1 MSDLGQ
7 PRKAQHKAS
16 AFAGLLKPVAELAPE
31 TVPDPVPEPAPA
43 EPVSIVEP
51 SPTSADATASPSTKS
66 KRRVKST
73 PAPSAPEAASTPT
86 SAEET
91 TSSDGKRD
99 LVNQP
104 VNVTLRESLMNKLNA
119 YKEETGLSHP
129 IILFTAI
136 ETHIDELPD
145 RLRRSVAGA
154 TAPEGGRSLFDM
166 PRVVAHKT
174 DGERTETF
182 IIRVNKKNKA
192 ILDGLWKE
200 LGAPSRNALFVAAYE
215 AFLSTK

>member
-31 TVPDPVPEPAPA
+31 PVPDPVPEPTQA

-51 SPTSADATASPSTKS
+51 SPKPAAATTSPSTKS
-66 KRRVKST
+66 KRRVKGT
-73 PAPSAPEAASTPT
+73 PAPSAPEAASTSTP
-86 SAEET
+86 AEET
-91 TSSDGKRD
+91 TSDGERD

-129 IILFTAI
+129 VILFTAI

-145 RLRRSVAGA
+145 RLRRSVTGA

>member
-31 TVPDPVPEPAPA
+31 TVPEAAPESAPA
-43 EPVSIVEP
+43 EPLSIVDP
-51 SPTSADATASPSTKS
+51 SWSTVDTSVSPSTQT
-66 KRRVKST
+66 KRGVKST
-73 PAPSAPEAASTPT
+73 PTLSTPGAAT
-86 SAEET
+86 PDEEIAA
-91 TSSDGKRD
+91 DGERD
-99 LVNQP
+99 LVNQA

-192 ILDGLWKE
+192 ILDGLWRE

-215 AFLSTK
+215 VFLSTK

>member
-51 SPTSADATASPSTKS
+51 SPTSADAPVSPSTKS

-73 PAPSAPEAASTPT
+73 PAPEAASTPT

-91 TSSDGKRD
+91 TSDGERD

-136 ETHIDELPD
+136 ETHIGELPD

>member
-1 MSDLGQ
+1 M
-7 PRKAQHKAS
+7 
-16 AFAGLLKPVAELAPE
+16 
-31 TVPDPVPEPAPA
+31 
-43 EPVSIVEP
+43 SIVEP
-51 SPTSADATASPSTKS
+51 SPKPADAPVSPSTKS
-66 KRRVKST
+66 KRRVKNT
-73 PAPSAPEAASTPT
+73 PAPSAPEEASTPT
-86 SAEET
+86 PAEET
-91 TSSDGKRD
+91 TSSDRERD

>member
-16 AFAGLLKPVAELAPE
+16 AFAGLLRPVAELAPE
-31 TVPDPVPEPAPA
+31 TVPDPTPEQAPA
-43 EPVSIVEP
+43 EPVAIVEP
-51 SPTSADATASPSTKS
+51 SSTPAGAAATTTAKS
-66 KRRVKST
+66 KRRAKST
-73 PAPSAPEAASTPT
+73 PTAPSAPGPT
-86 SAEET
+86 SPPTPAEET
-91 TSSDGKRD
+91 TSDGERD

>member
-1 MSDLGQ
+1 MSDLGR
-7 PRKAQHKAS
+7 PRKAQHKPS
-16 AFAGLLKPVAELAPE
+16 AFAGLLKPVSELPPEQEAETPQPRAETGSPSVEATTVDAAP
-31 TVPDPVPEPAPA
+31 PATKPKRRGKPA
-43 EPVSIVEP
+43 GTEA
-51 SPTSADATASPSTKS
+51 SPTPAAT
-66 KRRVKST
+66 
-73 PAPSAPEAASTPT
+73 E
-86 SAEET
+86 
-91 TSSDGKRD
+91 DGERD

-104 VNVTLRESLMNKLNA
+104 VNVTLRESLMSKLNA

-136 ETHIDELPD
+136 ESHYDELAD
-145 RLRRSVAGA
+145 RLRHSASGGA
-154 TAPEGGRSLFDM
+154 APEGAKSLFDM
-166 PRVVAHKT
+166 PRLVSHKT

>member
-31 TVPDPVPEPAPA
+31 TVPDPVPEQAPA

-51 SPTSADATASPSTKS
+51 SPKPADTTASPPTKS
-66 KRRVKST
+66 KRRVKIT
-73 PAPSAPEAASTPT
+73 PAPEAASTPT

-91 TSSDGKRD
+91 TSDGERD

-166 PRVVAHKT
+166 PRVVTHKT

-215 AFLSTK
+215 AFLSPK

>member
-31 TVPDPVPEPAPA
+31 TVPDPAPEQVPA
-43 EPVSIVEP
+43 EPVAIVEP
-51 SPTSADATASPSTKS
+51 SSKPADVAPSTTTTKS
-66 KRRVKST
+66 KRRAKST
-73 PAPSAPEAASTPT
+73 TAPRVPEPT
-86 SAEET
+86 STLTPAEET
-91 TSSDGKRD
+91 TSDGERD

>member
-7 PRKAQHKAS
+7 PRRAQHKAS

-51 SPTSADATASPSTKS
+51 SPKSADAPASPSAKS

-73 PAPSAPEAASTPT
+73 PAPEAASTPT

-91 TSSDGKRD
+91 TSSDGERD

-154 TAPEGGRSLFDM
+154 TATEGGRSLFDM
-166 PRVVAHKT
+166 PRVVTHKT

>member
-31 TVPDPVPEPAPA
+31 TVPDPAPEQVPA
-43 EPVSIVEP
+43 EPEAIVEP
-51 SPTSADATASPSTKS
+51 SSKPADAAASTTTKS
-66 KRRVKST
+66 KRRAKST
-73 PAPSAPEAASTPT
+73 TAPRAPEPTSTPT
-86 SAEET
+86 PAEET
-91 TSSDGKRD
+91 TSDGERD

>member
-31 TVPDPVPEPAPA
+31 TVPDLAPEPAPA
-43 EPVSIVEP
+43 ESVSIVEP
-51 SPTSADATASPSTKS
+51 FPKSADAASSSTKS
-66 KRRVKST
+66 KRRGKST
-73 PAPSAPEAASTPT
+73 TAHSAPEPT

-91 TSSDGKRD
+91 TSDGERD

>member
-16 AFAGLLKPVAELAPE
+16 AFAGLLKPVAELEPE
-31 TVPDPVPEPAPA
+31 TVPNPAPEQEPA

-51 SPTSADATASPSTKS
+51 SAKPTSSPSKKS
-66 KRRVKST
+66 KRQVEST
-73 PAPSAPEAASTPT
+73 PIPGEPEAAPTVAPTEEPT
-86 SAEET
+86 SDEE
-91 TSSDGKRD
+91 RD

-136 ETHIDELPD
+136 ETHIDEIPD
-145 RLRRSVAGA
+145 RLRRNVAA
-154 TAPEGGRSLFDM
+154 APAAEGGRSLFDM

-174 DGERTETF
+174 NGERTETF

-192 ILDGLWKE
+192 ILDSLWKE
-200 LGAPSRNALFVAAYE
+200 VGAPSRNALFVAAYE